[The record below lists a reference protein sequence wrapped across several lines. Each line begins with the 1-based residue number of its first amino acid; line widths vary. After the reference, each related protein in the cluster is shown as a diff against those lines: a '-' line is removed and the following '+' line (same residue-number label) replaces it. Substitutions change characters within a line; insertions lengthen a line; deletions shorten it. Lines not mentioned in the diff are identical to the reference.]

1 MEQKKVE
8 RKILITNK
16 LGIHARAAA
25 KFVELTSK
33 CGSKFIVKKG
43 SKVVNGSSLLGL
55 MTLAA
60 SKGTEIKVQCIGS
73 NSEKDLNKLISL
85 IKNNFGEEKPL
96 SENTDKELVLKL
108 SALII
113 ASDGMITD
121 VEKTTFKNIR
131 NFLGEKEYKYKDIM
145 SEGELD
151 RDKILEQELKIMN
164 LLPPIE
170 SIN

>member
-1 MEQKKVE
+1 MNAEIQNMIGVLIHVAKSDEFLDHEEKKVLKNIIY
-8 RKILITNK
+8 RYSIDSDDLVKIKNTQENL
-16 LGIHARAAA
+16 
-25 KFVELTSK
+25 
-33 CGSKFIVKKG
+33 
-43 SKVVNGSSLLGL
+43 
-55 MTLAA
+55 
-60 SKGTEIKVQCIGS
+60 
-73 NSEKDLNKLISL
+73 SEKLLKV
-85 IKNNFGEEKPL
+85 KTP
-96 SENTDKELVLKL
+96 ENKELVLKL
-108 SALII
+108 SAQII

>member
-1 MEQKKVE
+1 MNAEIQNMIGVLIHVAKSDEFLDHEEKKVLKNIIYRYSVDSE
-8 RKILITNK
+8 DLKKIKSTQENL
-16 LGIHARAAA
+16 
-25 KFVELTSK
+25 
-33 CGSKFIVKKG
+33 
-43 SKVVNGSSLLGL
+43 
-55 MTLAA
+55 
-60 SKGTEIKVQCIGS
+60 
-73 NSEKDLNKLISL
+73 SEKLLKVKTPGN
-85 IKNNFGEEKPL
+85 
-96 SENTDKELVLKL
+96 KELVVKL

-113 ASDGMITD
+113 ASDGMITE

>member
-1 MEQKKVE
+1 MNAEIQNMIGVLIHVAKSDEFLDHEEKKVLKNIIYRYSVDSE
-8 RKILITNK
+8 DLKKIKSTQENL
-16 LGIHARAAA
+16 
-25 KFVELTSK
+25 
-33 CGSKFIVKKG
+33 
-43 SKVVNGSSLLGL
+43 
-55 MTLAA
+55 
-60 SKGTEIKVQCIGS
+60 
-73 NSEKDLNKLISL
+73 SEKLLKV
-85 IKNNFGEEKPL
+85 KTP
-96 SENTDKELVLKL
+96 ENKELVVKL

>member
-1 MEQKKVE
+1 MNAEIQNMIGVLIHVAKSDEFLDHEEKKVLKNIIYRYSVDSE
-8 RKILITNK
+8 DLKKIKSTQENL
-16 LGIHARAAA
+16 
-25 KFVELTSK
+25 
-33 CGSKFIVKKG
+33 
-43 SKVVNGSSLLGL
+43 
-55 MTLAA
+55 
-60 SKGTEIKVQCIGS
+60 
-73 NSEKDLNKLISL
+73 SEKLLKV
-85 IKNNFGEEKPL
+85 KTP
-96 SENTDKELVLKL
+96 ENKELVVKL

-164 LLPPIE
+164 LIPPIE
-170 SIN
+170 NIN

>member
-1 MEQKKVE
+1 MNAEIQNMIGVLIHVAKSDEFLDHEEKKVLKNIIYRYSVDSE
-8 RKILITNK
+8 DLKKIKSTQENL
-16 LGIHARAAA
+16 
-25 KFVELTSK
+25 
-33 CGSKFIVKKG
+33 
-43 SKVVNGSSLLGL
+43 
-55 MTLAA
+55 
-60 SKGTEIKVQCIGS
+60 
-73 NSEKDLNKLISL
+73 SEKLLKV
-85 IKNNFGEEKPL
+85 KTP
-96 SENTDKELVLKL
+96 ENKELVVKL

-113 ASDGMITD
+113 ASDGMITE

-170 SIN
+170 IIN

>member
-1 MEQKKVE
+1 MNAEIQNMIGVLIHVAKSDEFLDHEEKKVLKNIIYRYSVDSE
-8 RKILITNK
+8 DLKKIKSTQENL
-16 LGIHARAAA
+16 
-25 KFVELTSK
+25 
-33 CGSKFIVKKG
+33 
-43 SKVVNGSSLLGL
+43 
-55 MTLAA
+55 
-60 SKGTEIKVQCIGS
+60 
-73 NSEKDLNKLISL
+73 SEKLLKV
-85 IKNNFGEEKPL
+85 KTP
-96 SENTDKELVLKL
+96 ENKELVLKL

>member
-1 MEQKKVE
+1 MV
-8 RKILITNK
+8 
-16 LGIHARAAA
+16 A
-25 KFVELTSK
+25 
-33 CGSKFIVKKG
+33 
-43 SKVVNGSSLLGL
+43 
-55 MTLAA
+55 
-60 SKGTEIKVQCIGS
+60 
-73 NSEKDLNKLISL
+73 
-85 IKNNFGEEKPL
+85 
-96 SENTDKELVLKL
+96 KL

-170 SIN
+170 IIN

>member
-1 MEQKKVE
+1 MNAEIQNMIGVLIHVAKSDEFLDHEEKKVIK
-8 RKILITNK
+8 KIIYRYSVDSEDL
-16 LGIHARAAA
+16 
-25 KFVELTSK
+25 
-33 CGSKFIVKKG
+33 KK
-43 SKVVNGSSLLGL
+43 
-55 MTLAA
+55 
-60 SKGTEIKVQCIGS
+60 IKSTQE
-73 NSEKDLNKLISL
+73 NLSEKLLKV
-85 IKNNFGEEKPL
+85 KTP
-96 SENTDKELVLKL
+96 ENKELVVKL

-170 SIN
+170 IIN

>member
-1 MEQKKVE
+1 MNAEIQNMIGVLIHVAKSDEFLDHEEKKVLKNIIYRYSVDSE
-8 RKILITNK
+8 DLKKIKSTQENL
-16 LGIHARAAA
+16 
-25 KFVELTSK
+25 
-33 CGSKFIVKKG
+33 
-43 SKVVNGSSLLGL
+43 
-55 MTLAA
+55 
-60 SKGTEIKVQCIGS
+60 
-73 NSEKDLNKLISL
+73 SEKLLKV
-85 IKNNFGEEKPL
+85 KTP
-96 SENTDKELVLKL
+96 ENKELVLKL

-151 RDKILEQELKIMN
+151 RDIILEQELKIMN

>member
-1 MEQKKVE
+1 MNAEIQNMIGVLIHVAKSDEFLDHEEKNVLKNIIY
-8 RKILITNK
+8 RYSIDSDDLVKIKNTQENL
-16 LGIHARAAA
+16 
-25 KFVELTSK
+25 
-33 CGSKFIVKKG
+33 
-43 SKVVNGSSLLGL
+43 
-55 MTLAA
+55 
-60 SKGTEIKVQCIGS
+60 
-73 NSEKDLNKLISL
+73 SEKLLKV
-85 IKNNFGEEKPL
+85 KTP
-96 SENTDKELVLKL
+96 ENKELVLKL

-151 RDKILEQELKIMN
+151 RDKILEQELKIMD

>member
-1 MEQKKVE
+1 MNAEIQNMIGVLIHVAKSDEFLDHEEKKVLKNIIYRYSIDSE
-8 RKILITNK
+8 DLVKIKNTQENL
-16 LGIHARAAA
+16 
-25 KFVELTSK
+25 
-33 CGSKFIVKKG
+33 
-43 SKVVNGSSLLGL
+43 
-55 MTLAA
+55 
-60 SKGTEIKVQCIGS
+60 
-73 NSEKDLNKLISL
+73 SEKLLKV
-85 IKNNFGEEKPL
+85 KTP
-96 SENTDKELVLKL
+96 ENKELVVKL

-170 SIN
+170 IIN

>member
-1 MEQKKVE
+1 MNAEIQNMIGVLIHVAKSDEFLDHEEKKVLKNIIYRYSVDSE
-8 RKILITNK
+8 DLKKIKSTQENLSEKLLKVKTPENK
-16 LGIHARAAA
+16 
-25 KFVELTSK
+25 EM
-33 CGSKFIVKKG
+33 
-43 SKVVNGSSLLGL
+43 VVN
-55 MTLAA
+55 
-60 SKGTEIKVQCIGS
+60 
-73 NSEKDLNKLISL
+73 
-85 IKNNFGEEKPL
+85 
-96 SENTDKELVLKL
+96 L
-108 SALII
+108 SAVII

>member
-1 MEQKKVE
+1 MLNLLWKWNWTQL
-8 RKILITNK
+8 RPYCI
-16 LGIHARAAA
+16 A
-25 KFVELTSK
+25 S
-33 CGSKFIVKKG
+33 FIPSAVIPWVKKHLEP
-43 SKVVNGSSLLGL
+43 SLKVK
-55 MTLAA
+55 TA
-60 SKGTEIKVQCIGS
+60 
-73 NSEKDLNKLISL
+73 
-85 IKNNFGEEKPL
+85 
-96 SENTDKELVLKL
+96 ENKELVVKL

-131 NFLGEKEYKYKDIM
+131 NFLGEKESKYKDIM

-151 RDKILEQELKIMN
+151 RDKILEHELKIMN

>member
-1 MEQKKVE
+1 MKAEVQNMIGVLIHVAKSDEFLDHEEKKVLKNIIYRYSVDSE
-8 RKILITNK
+8 DLKKIKSTQENL
-16 LGIHARAAA
+16 
-25 KFVELTSK
+25 
-33 CGSKFIVKKG
+33 
-43 SKVVNGSSLLGL
+43 
-55 MTLAA
+55 
-60 SKGTEIKVQCIGS
+60 
-73 NSEKDLNKLISL
+73 SEKLLKV
-85 IKNNFGEEKPL
+85 KTP
-96 SENTDKELVLKL
+96 ENKELVVKL

>member
-1 MEQKKVE
+1 MNAEIQNMIGVLIHVAKSDEFLDHEEKEVLKNIIYRYSVDSKDLKK
-8 RKILITNK
+8 
-16 LGIHARAAA
+16 
-25 KFVELTSK
+25 
-33 CGSKFIVKKG
+33 
-43 SKVVNGSSLLGL
+43 
-55 MTLAA
+55 
-60 SKGTEIKVQCIGS
+60 IKNTQE
-73 NSEKDLNKLISL
+73 NLSEKLLKV
-85 IKNNFGEEKPL
+85 KTP
-96 SENTDKELVLKL
+96 ENKELVVKL

>member
-1 MEQKKVE
+1 MNAETQNMIGVLIHVAKSDEFLDHEEKKVLKNIIY
-8 RKILITNK
+8 RYSIDSDDLVKIKNTQENL
-16 LGIHARAAA
+16 
-25 KFVELTSK
+25 
-33 CGSKFIVKKG
+33 
-43 SKVVNGSSLLGL
+43 
-55 MTLAA
+55 
-60 SKGTEIKVQCIGS
+60 
-73 NSEKDLNKLISL
+73 SEKLLKV
-85 IKNNFGEEKPL
+85 KT
-96 SENTDKELVLKL
+96 SENKELVLKL

-113 ASDGMITD
+113 ASDVMIND

-151 RDKILEQELKIMN
+151 RDIILEQELKIMN

>member
-1 MEQKKVE
+1 MIGVLIHVAKSDEFLDHEEKKVLKNIIY
-8 RKILITNK
+8 RYSIDSDDLVKIKNTQENL
-16 LGIHARAAA
+16 
-25 KFVELTSK
+25 
-33 CGSKFIVKKG
+33 
-43 SKVVNGSSLLGL
+43 
-55 MTLAA
+55 
-60 SKGTEIKVQCIGS
+60 
-73 NSEKDLNKLISL
+73 SEKLLKV
-85 IKNNFGEEKPL
+85 KTP
-96 SENTDKELVLKL
+96 ENKELVVKL

>member
-1 MEQKKVE
+1 MNAEIQNMIGVLIHVAKSDEFLDHEEKKVLKNIIYRYSVDSE
-8 RKILITNK
+8 DLKKIKSTQENL
-16 LGIHARAAA
+16 
-25 KFVELTSK
+25 
-33 CGSKFIVKKG
+33 
-43 SKVVNGSSLLGL
+43 
-55 MTLAA
+55 
-60 SKGTEIKVQCIGS
+60 
-73 NSEKDLNKLISL
+73 SEKLLKV
-85 IKNNFGEEKPL
+85 KTP
-96 SENTDKELVLKL
+96 ENKELVVKL

-113 ASDGMITD
+113 ASDGMITE
-121 VEKTTFKNIR
+121 VEKTIFKNIR

>member
-1 MEQKKVE
+1 MNAEIQNMIGVLIHVAKSDEFLDHEEKKVLKNIIY
-8 RKILITNK
+8 RYSIDSDDLVKIKNTQENL
-16 LGIHARAAA
+16 
-25 KFVELTSK
+25 
-33 CGSKFIVKKG
+33 
-43 SKVVNGSSLLGL
+43 
-55 MTLAA
+55 
-60 SKGTEIKVQCIGS
+60 
-73 NSEKDLNKLISL
+73 SEKLLKV
-85 IKNNFGEEKPL
+85 KTP
-96 SENTDKELVLKL
+96 ENKELVLKL

-113 ASDGMITD
+113 ASDGMITE

-151 RDKILEQELKIMN
+151 RDKILEQELKIMD

>member
-1 MEQKKVE
+1 MNAEIQNMIGVLIHVAKSDEFLDHEEKKVLKNIIY
-8 RKILITNK
+8 RYSIDSDDLVKIKNTQENL
-16 LGIHARAAA
+16 
-25 KFVELTSK
+25 
-33 CGSKFIVKKG
+33 
-43 SKVVNGSSLLGL
+43 
-55 MTLAA
+55 
-60 SKGTEIKVQCIGS
+60 
-73 NSEKDLNKLISL
+73 SEKLLKV
-85 IKNNFGEEKPL
+85 KTP
-96 SENTDKELVLKL
+96 ENKELVVKL

-151 RDKILEQELKIMN
+151 RDKILEQELKIMD

>member
-1 MEQKKVE
+1 MNAEIQNMIGVLIHVAKSDEFLDHEEKKVLKNIIY
-8 RKILITNK
+8 RYSIDSDDLVKIKNTQENL
-16 LGIHARAAA
+16 
-25 KFVELTSK
+25 
-33 CGSKFIVKKG
+33 
-43 SKVVNGSSLLGL
+43 
-55 MTLAA
+55 
-60 SKGTEIKVQCIGS
+60 
-73 NSEKDLNKLISL
+73 SEKLLKV
-85 IKNNFGEEKPL
+85 KTP
-96 SENTDKELVLKL
+96 ENKELVLKL
-108 SALII
+108 CALII

-151 RDKILEQELKIMN
+151 RDKILEQELKIMD

>member
-1 MEQKKVE
+1 MNAEIQNMIGVLIHVAKSDEFLDHEEKKVLKNIIY
-8 RKILITNK
+8 RYSIDSDDLVKIKNTQENL
-16 LGIHARAAA
+16 
-25 KFVELTSK
+25 
-33 CGSKFIVKKG
+33 
-43 SKVVNGSSLLGL
+43 
-55 MTLAA
+55 
-60 SKGTEIKVQCIGS
+60 
-73 NSEKDLNKLISL
+73 SEKLLKV
-85 IKNNFGEEKPL
+85 KTP
-96 SENTDKELVLKL
+96 ENKELVLKL

-121 VEKTTFKNIR
+121 VEKTTFKKIR

>member
-1 MEQKKVE
+1 MNAVVQNMIGVLIHVAKSDEFLDHEEKKVLKNIIYRYSVDSE
-8 RKILITNK
+8 DLKKIKSTQENL
-16 LGIHARAAA
+16 
-25 KFVELTSK
+25 
-33 CGSKFIVKKG
+33 
-43 SKVVNGSSLLGL
+43 
-55 MTLAA
+55 
-60 SKGTEIKVQCIGS
+60 
-73 NSEKDLNKLISL
+73 SEKLLKV
-85 IKNNFGEEKPL
+85 KTP
-96 SENTDKELVLKL
+96 ENKELVVKL

-121 VEKTTFKNIR
+121 IEKTTFKNIR

-164 LLPPIE
+164 LLLPIE

>member
-1 MEQKKVE
+1 MNAEIQNMIGVLIHVSKSDEFFDHEEKKVLKNIIYRYSIDSE
-8 RKILITNK
+8 DLVKIKNTQENL
-16 LGIHARAAA
+16 
-25 KFVELTSK
+25 
-33 CGSKFIVKKG
+33 
-43 SKVVNGSSLLGL
+43 
-55 MTLAA
+55 
-60 SKGTEIKVQCIGS
+60 
-73 NSEKDLNKLISL
+73 SEKLLKV
-85 IKNNFGEEKPL
+85 KTP
-96 SENTDKELVLKL
+96 ENKELVVKL

-170 SIN
+170 CIN

>member
-1 MEQKKVE
+1 MNAEIQNMIGVLIHVAKSDEFLDHEEKKVLK
-8 RKILITNK
+8 KIIY
-16 LGIHARAAA
+16 RYS
-25 KFVELTSK
+25 VDSK
-33 CGSKFIVKKG
+33 DLKK
-43 SKVVNGSSLLGL
+43 
-55 MTLAA
+55 
-60 SKGTEIKVQCIGS
+60 IKNTQE
-73 NSEKDLNKLISL
+73 NLSEKLLKV
-85 IKNNFGEEKPL
+85 KT
-96 SENTDKELVLKL
+96 SENKELVVKL

-131 NFLGEKEYKYKDIM
+131 NFLGEKESKYKDIM

-164 LLPPIE
+164 LLPSIE

>member
-1 MEQKKVE
+1 MNAEIQNMIGVLIHVAKSDEFLDHEEKKVLKNIIY
-8 RKILITNK
+8 RYSIDSDDLVKIKNTQENL
-16 LGIHARAAA
+16 
-25 KFVELTSK
+25 
-33 CGSKFIVKKG
+33 
-43 SKVVNGSSLLGL
+43 
-55 MTLAA
+55 
-60 SKGTEIKVQCIGS
+60 
-73 NSEKDLNKLISL
+73 SEKLLKV
-85 IKNNFGEEKPL
+85 KTP
-96 SENTDKELVLKL
+96 ENKELVVKL

-121 VEKTTFKNIR
+121 AEKTTFKNIR

>member
-1 MEQKKVE
+1 MNAEIQNMIGVLIHVAKSDEFLDHEEKKVLKNIIYRYSIDSE
-8 RKILITNK
+8 DLVKIKNTQENL
-16 LGIHARAAA
+16 
-25 KFVELTSK
+25 
-33 CGSKFIVKKG
+33 
-43 SKVVNGSSLLGL
+43 
-55 MTLAA
+55 
-60 SKGTEIKVQCIGS
+60 
-73 NSEKDLNKLISL
+73 SEKLLKV
-85 IKNNFGEEKPL
+85 KTP
-96 SENTDKELVLKL
+96 ENKELVVKL
-108 SALII
+108 SDLII
-113 ASDGMITD
+113 TSDGMITD

>member
-1 MEQKKVE
+1 MNAEIQNMIGVLIHVAKSDEILDHEEKKVLKNIIYRYWVDSE
-8 RKILITNK
+8 DLKKIKSTQENL
-16 LGIHARAAA
+16 
-25 KFVELTSK
+25 
-33 CGSKFIVKKG
+33 
-43 SKVVNGSSLLGL
+43 
-55 MTLAA
+55 
-60 SKGTEIKVQCIGS
+60 
-73 NSEKDLNKLISL
+73 SEKLLKV
-85 IKNNFGEEKPL
+85 KTP
-96 SENTDKELVLKL
+96 ENKELVVKL

-121 VEKTTFKNIR
+121 VKKTTFKNIR

>member
-1 MEQKKVE
+1 MNAEIQNMIGVLIHVAKSDEFLDHEEKKVLKNIIYRYSADSE
-8 RKILITNK
+8 DLKKIKSTQENL
-16 LGIHARAAA
+16 
-25 KFVELTSK
+25 
-33 CGSKFIVKKG
+33 
-43 SKVVNGSSLLGL
+43 
-55 MTLAA
+55 
-60 SKGTEIKVQCIGS
+60 
-73 NSEKDLNKLISL
+73 SEKLLKVKTPGN
-85 IKNNFGEEKPL
+85 
-96 SENTDKELVLKL
+96 KELVVKL